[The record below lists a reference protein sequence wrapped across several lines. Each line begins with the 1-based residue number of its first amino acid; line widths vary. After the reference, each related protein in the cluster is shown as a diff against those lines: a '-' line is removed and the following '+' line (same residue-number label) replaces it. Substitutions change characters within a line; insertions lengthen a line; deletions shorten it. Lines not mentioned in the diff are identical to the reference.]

1 MPAYWDVS
9 ATTPVDPR
17 VAETVLRLMT
27 EEFGNAGS
35 RTHEYGTGALSEVSK
50 ARQRIAACVGA
61 APEEVIFTSGATE
74 ADNLAILGLRAHGEA
89 TGRRHVVTTSIE
101 HKAVLEPVAHLQKL
115 GFEVEL
121 IPPGPTGTVD
131 AQQLL
136 HSVRS
141 DTLLVSVMHANN
153 ETGAL
158 QPVQEIVDGLSDSE
172 AYLHVDAAQSFGKL
186 NDELVN
192 PRIDLISLSAH
203 KVFGPKGVGALVAR
217 RRGWRRPP
225 LEPLMHGGGQERGI
239 RPGTLPVPLIAGF
252 GLAAS
257 LADQEQDD
265 RRRRVE
271 NMRAKVLEGLS
282 LAEPQ
287 LNGDPDRR
295 LPHILN
301 VSFPGADGEAVM
313 LAWRD
318 LVAVSNGSACTSA
331 SYQPSHVLTA
341 MNLPEPRV
349 RGALRLSWWHGAD
362 DVDWTEA
369 ARRVNGLRGA

>member
-17 VAETVLRLMT
+17 VADVVVRLMT
-27 EEFGNAGS
+27 EAFGNAGS
-35 RTHEYGTGALSEVSK
+35 RTHEYGAEALSEVSM
-50 ARQRIAACVGA
+50 ARRRIAESVGA
-61 APEEVIFTSGATE
+61 APEEVVFTSGATE
-74 ADNLAILGLRAHGEA
+74 ADNLAILGLRAHGES
-89 TGRRHVVTTSIE
+89 TGRRHLVTTAIE
-101 HKAVLEPVAHLQKL
+101 HKAVLEPFAQLAKV
-115 GFEVEL
+115 GFEVDF
-121 IPPGPTGTVD
+121 IPPQTNGIVD
-131 AQQLL
+131 AQRILEAI
-136 HSVRS
+136 RD

-153 ETGAL
+153 ETGAI
-158 QPVQEIVDGLSDSE
+158 QPIEDICRGLADRE
-172 AYLHVDAAQSFGKL
+172 AYLHVDAAQTFGKL
-186 NDELVN
+186 NEELSL
-192 PRIDLISLSAH
+192 PRIDLLSLSAH
-203 KVFGPKGVGALVAR
+203 KVFGPKGVGALIAR

-225 LEPLMHGGGQERGI
+225 LEPLTFGGGQERGL

-252 GLAAS
+252 GLAAA
-257 LADQEQDD
+257 LANSERDE
-265 RRRRVE
+265 RRRATEAQRT
-271 NMRAKVLEGLS
+271 AVLDALS
-282 LAEPQ
+282 PAEPQ

-349 RGALRLSWWHGAD
+349 RGAVRLSWWHDAES
-362 DVDWTEA
+362 VDWSEA
-369 ARRVNGLRGA
+369 ARRVNGLRGI

>member
-17 VAETVLRLMT
+17 VADVVLRLMT

-35 RTHEYGTGALSEVSK
+35 RTHEYGAEALSEVST
-50 ARQRIAACVGA
+50 ARRRIAESVGA
-61 APEEVIFTSGATE
+61 APEEVVFTSGATE
-74 ADNLAILGLRAHGEA
+74 ADNLAILGLRAHGES
-89 TGRRHVVTTSIE
+89 TGRRHVVTTAIE
-101 HKAVLEPVAHLQKL
+101 HKAVLEPVAQLAKV
-115 GFEVEL
+115 GFEVEF
-121 IPPGPTGTVD
+121 IPPQTNGIVD
-131 AQQLL
+131 AQRVLDA
-136 HSVRS
+136 VRD

-153 ETGAL
+153 ETGAI
-158 QPVQEIVDGLSDSE
+158 QPIEDICRGLANRD
-172 AYLHVDAAQSFGKL
+172 AYLHVDAAQTFGKL
-186 NDELVN
+186 NDELGL
-192 PRIDLISLSAH
+192 PRIDLLSLSAH
-203 KVFGPKGVGALVAR
+203 KVFGPKGVGALIAR

-225 LEPLMHGGGQERGI
+225 LEPLTYGGGQERGL

-252 GLAAS
+252 GLAAA
-257 LADQEQDD
+257 LANSERDE
-265 RRRRVE
+265 RRRATEAQRT
-271 NMRAKVLEGLS
+271 AVLDALS
-282 LAEPQ
+282 PAEPQ

-341 MNLPEPRV
+341 MNLPEPRI
-349 RGALRLSWWHGAD
+349 RGAVRLSWWHDAEP
-362 DVDWTEA
+362 VDWSQA
-369 ARRVNGLRGA
+369 ARRVNGLRGI

>member
-17 VAETVLRLMT
+17 VAEIIVRLMT
-27 EEFGNAGS
+27 EQFGNAGS
-35 RTHEYGTGALSEVSK
+35 RTHEYGAEALSEVSK
-50 ARQRIAACVGA
+50 ARQQIAACVGA

-74 ADNLAILGLRAHGEA
+74 ANNLAILGLRAHGEA
-89 TGRRHVVTTSIE
+89 SGRRHIVTTTIE
-101 HKAVLEPVAHLQKL
+101 HKAVLEPIAHLQKL
-115 GFEVEL
+115 GFEVDL

-131 AQQLL
+131 AQ
-136 HSVRS
+136 HVIRSVRS

-153 ETGAL
+153 ETGTV
-158 QPVQEIVDGLSDSE
+158 QPIRDIADGIAE
-172 AYLHVDAAQSFGKL
+172 NEVYFHVDAAQTFGRL
-186 NDELVN
+186 NGELAHT
-192 PRIDLISLSAH
+192 RIDLLSLSAH

-225 LEPLMHGGGQERGI
+225 LEPLMHGGGQERGV

-257 LADQEQDD
+257 LAEREKDE

-271 NMRAKVLEGLS
+271 ALRADVLEGLS
-282 LAEPQ
+282 PAEPE

-341 MNLPEPRV
+341 MNLSEPRI
-349 RGALRLSWWHGAD
+349 RGALRLSWWHGAVP
-362 DVDWTEA
+362 VDWAEA
-369 ARRVNGLRGA
+369 ARRVKGLRGV